1 MEIIGGNRALRGE
14 IRVPGDKSISHRSII
29 LGSIAEGR
37 TEIYNFLNSEDT
49 IATIDCFRKMGV
61 SIEVE
66 DDKVVVEG
74 RGLKGLNSPGS
85 ILACKNSGTTM
96 RLMSGILV
104 GQDFSTTLVGDDSL
118 NNRPMNRIITPLRKM
133 GGNIEGLDNE
143 YPPLKISPVQKLNSI
158 YYEMPVA
165 SAQVKSA
172 ILLASLFA
180 DGKTIVKEKALSRDH
195 TERML
200 KTFGVD
206 IYKSNELIYLNP
218 PSELRGRNLYI
229 PGDFSSASFFI
240 VAALILE
247 GSQIVIKDVGLN
259 ETRIGLIDILKKM
272 GGNIEISNVNTL
284 NNEPVGDVLVKYSK
298 LKGIDIKGD
307 EIGTFIDE
315 VPILAVASAFAEG
328 TTAIRNASELK
339 YKESDRI
346 KVMTNEMR
354 KMGVAIEELKDG
366 MIIQGNSS
374 LKPAKLESHNDHRI
388 AMALSIAALKANG
401 TSYLSNHECINI
413 SFPTFFDILLEN
425 IV

>member
-1 MEIIGGNRALRGE
+1 
-14 IRVPGDKSISHRSII
+14 
-29 LGSIAEGR
+29 
-37 TEIYNFLNSEDT
+37 
-49 IATIDCFRKMGV
+49 
-61 SIEVE
+61 
-66 DDKVVVEG
+66 
-74 RGLKGLNSPGS
+74 
-85 ILACKNSGTTM
+85 
-96 RLMSGILV
+96 
-104 GQDFSTTLVGDDSL
+104 
-118 NNRPMNRIITPLRKM
+118 
-133 GGNIEGLDNE
+133 
-143 YPPLKISPVQKLNSI
+143 
-158 YYEMPVA
+158 
-165 SAQVKSA
+165 
-172 ILLASLFA
+172 
-180 DGKTIVKEKALSRDH
+180 
-195 TERML
+195 
-200 KTFGVD
+200 
-206 IYKSNELIYLNP
+206 
-218 PSELRGRNLYI
+218 
-229 PGDFSSASFFI
+229 
-240 VAALILE
+240 
-247 GSQIVIKDVGLN
+247 
-259 ETRIGLIDILKKM
+259 M

-284 NNEPVGDVLVKYSK
+284 NNEPVGDILVKYSK

>member
-1 MEIIGGNRALRGE
+1 MEIKGDNKALRGE

-29 LGSIAEGR
+29 LGSIAEGK
-37 TEIYNFLNSEDT
+37 TEICNFLNSEDT
-49 IATIDCFRKMGV
+49 IATIDCLTKMGV
-61 SIEVE
+61 YIEVE
-66 DDKVVVEG
+66 DDKVIVEG
-74 RGLKGLNSPGS
+74 KGLNGLNPPES
-85 ILACKNSGTTM
+85 ILNCKNSGTTM

-104 GQDFSTTLVGDDSL
+104 GQDFPTTLVGDDSL

-143 YPPLKISPVQKLNSI
+143 YPPLKISPVQKLNGI

-206 IYKSNELIYLNP
+206 IYKSDGLIYLNP
-218 PSELRGRNLYI
+218 PIKLRGKNLYI
-229 PGDFSSASFFI
+229 SGDFSSASFFI

-247 GSQIVIKDVGLN
+247 GSEIVIKDVGLN
-259 ETRIGLIDILKKM
+259 ETRTGLIDILKKM
-272 GGNIEISNVNTL
+272 GGNIETSNVNTL
-284 NNEPVGDVLVKYSK
+284 NNEPVGDILVKYSK

-328 TTAIRNASELK
+328 TTVIRNASELK

-346 KVMTNEMR
+346 KVMANEMR
-354 KMGVAIEELKDG
+354 KMGVAIEELGDG

-388 AMALSIAALKANG
+388 AMALSIAALKAKG